1 MVQFYFKQNISKK
14 KKVLLGSDFHV
25 LYLKAA
31 KHVHDQCIPGK
42 QHDPL
47 LCVCDV
53 MELGACDAWFLYC
66 AGLSVR
72 IMAIMLPLRLLKTS
86 FRMRFDMHPCVCVCR
101 HFEGQ
106 NHWGEGHVTVRA
118 CLPQHKQIL

>member
-1 MVQFYFKQNISKK
+1 VWCDGAGRVWCMV
-14 KKVLLGSDFHV
+14 
-25 LYLKAA
+25 
-31 KHVHDQCIPGK
+31 
-42 QHDPL
+42 PL
-47 LCVCDV
+47 LCW
-53 MELGACDAWFLYC
+53 A

-106 NHWGEGHVTVRA
+106 NHCGEGHVTVRA